1 MIRRDHR
8 QLALSML
15 TAASAKSIKFVLKQ
29 QYLADIIGFHFRFL
43 EANLTFAFFRSPS
56 DVRQSEIES
65 LNVNSKTDKLEH
77 VNWLHLKVIKTIGQI
92 QHQSELKYTC

>member
-43 EANLTFAFFRSPS
+43 EANLAFAFSLP
-56 DVRQSEIES
+56 VRCPAVRDRITQC
-65 LNVNSKTDKLEH
+65 
-77 VNWLHLKVIKTIGQI
+77 QF
-92 QHQSELKYTC
+92 